1 MSAEWETQTAES
13 WKLTFFP
20 CTRTEGEALA
30 TIDLDLGI
38 EPPPTVMTSEP
49 DLSRPDEWQ
58 LDVYLSVQPDAALIE
73 RVRSLVPSVGD
84 AQPVIEKVA
93 DRDWVTISQ
102 GFLEPIRAGRF
113 YVHTAAHADR
123 IPAGAIPF
131 RIEASRAFGTGH
143 HETTAGC
150 LTALDR
156 LAAHGKRFNAVADIG
171 TGTGLLAFGARAL
184 WPDAAILASDIDPI
198 AIDVTAENMAINA
211 IPESAIT
218 LIAADGMADP
228 RIQAAAPFDLIVAN
242 ILAGPLIAL
251 AADLTATLDRNGT
264 IVLAGLLATQ
274 AEDVLAAYASR
285 GMQPV
290 DRIDSGDWS
299 ILTLVQAL

>member
-13 WKLTFFP
+13 WKVTFFP
-20 CTRTEGEALA
+20 CTRAEGEALA
-30 TIDLDLGI
+30 TIEPDLGI
-38 EPPPTVMTSEP
+38 EPPPTLMTSEP
-49 DLSRPDEWQ
+49 DLSRPEEWQ
-58 LDVYLSVQPDAALIE
+58 LDVYIGGEPDAALIE
-73 RVRSLVPSVGD
+73 RIRALVPSVG
-84 AQPVIEKVA
+84 AARPRIEKIQ
-93 DRDWVTISQ
+93 DEDWVTKSQ

-123 IPAGAIPF
+123 IPAEAIAF

-156 LAAHGKRFNAVADIG
+156 LANEDKSFRNIADIG
-171 TGTGLLAFGARAL
+171 TGTGLLAFGAYKL
-184 WPDAAILASDIDPI
+184 WPEAEILASDIDPV
-198 AIDVTAENMAINA
+198 AIDVTAENMAINDIPPNA
-211 IPESAIT
+211 IA
-218 LIAADGMADP
+218 LVAADGMEDP

-251 AADLTATLDRNGT
+251 APGLTATLGQNGV
-264 IVLAGLLATQ
+264 IILAGLLASQ
-274 AEDVLAAYASR
+274 AKDVLAAYSSN
-285 GMQPV
+285 GMQLA

-299 ILTLVQAL
+299 ILTLVQAR